1 MEAIKLIYDPAGQT
15 LTIWFD
21 DPAKESVCEETA
33 DEVVLMKDEAGRVIG
48 LEILGYRAQGDPHAL
63 TVETLVLGEPG

>member
-1 MEAIKLIYDPAGQT
+1 MDAIKLIYDPAGQT

-33 DEVVLMKDEAGRVIG
+33 DEVVLMKDEDGRVIG
-48 LEILGYRAQGDPHAL
+48 LEILGYRLSGDRRAL
-63 TVETLVLGEPG
+63 AVETVVLDRAG

>member
-1 MEAIKLIYDPAGQT
+1 MDAIKLIYDPAGRT

-33 DEVVLMKDEAGRVIG
+33 DEVVLMKDVGGRVIG
-48 LEILGYRAQGDPHAL
+48 LEILGYQAQGKGRTL
-63 TVETLVLGEPG
+63 TVETVVLGEAG